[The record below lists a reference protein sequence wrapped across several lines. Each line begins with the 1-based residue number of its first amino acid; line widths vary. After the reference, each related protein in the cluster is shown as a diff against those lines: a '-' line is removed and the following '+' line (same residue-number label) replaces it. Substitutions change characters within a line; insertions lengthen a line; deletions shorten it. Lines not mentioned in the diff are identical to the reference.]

1 MKSTAIYCR
10 VSTDNQEREGT
21 SLQTQL
27 ENCLNYCRSKGY
39 DVSYRFGEAYS
50 GLSLVRPELDKLRE
64 LVRAE
69 TIDVIVCYSIDRLS
83 RDPVH
88 GVILTQEFEKHRV
101 NLEAV
106 TETVDSTAVGKLIT
120 YIRGFASKLEAEKI
134 RERTMRGK
142 KARAQQGRVPCG
154 GYARLYGYN
163 YLKVNVRNGGRRI
176 VNESEAKWVRQMFAW
191 LVDDGM
197 SCLAIATKLNAVC
210 IPTKYNNCWS
220 RTVVHK
226 ILSNPAYAGVT
237 IYKQGEPIELPN
249 ITPPIIDKVMFEV
262 AQRQLRTN
270 FEKAKRNMRR
280 QYLLHGHIRCRQCGK
295 PYRTHIAIQHR
306 KYNTYEYRRYTCSC
320 ASGILRPFPIER
332 CRNKS
337 WMADKLENLVWTQI
351 EHILANPKLII
362 AEIEKQ
368 RQGAGDVGVL
378 EDELSQIERRL
389 KAINRDQAQLLRW
402 AVKGFPEDMINTE
415 NKKLNAGRES
425 LKKQKA
431 ELEQKIKASQEAV
444 ISLPKL
450 ERFVELIQAK
460 LSALDF
466 ETKRMAIEMLDIRV
480 WIDGY
485 NVEVTGVIPVSD
497 CVTVSPQSRLR
508 SWTTS

>member
-1 MKSTAIYCR
+1 MKAAMYCR

-27 ENCLNYCRSKGY
+27 EACLKYCQDKGHN
-39 DVSYRFGEAYS
+39 VTYRFSEAYS
-50 GLSLVRPELDKLRE
+50 GLTLERPKLNELRE
-64 LVRAE
+64 LVRVGD
-69 TIDVIVCYSIDRLS
+69 IDVIVVYCLDRLS
-83 RDPVH
+83 RDPTH
-88 GVILTQEFEKHRV
+88 GVILTQELEKHNV
-101 NLEAV
+101 MLEAV
-106 TETVDSTAVGKLIT
+106 TETVDSSELGKLIS

-142 KARAQQGRVPCG
+142 WAKAQQGKVPCG
-154 GYARLYGYN
+154 GYSRLFGYD
-163 YLKVNVRNGGRRI
+163 YIKVANKNGGKRVI
-176 VNESEAKWVRQMFAW
+176 NENEAKWVRQMFNW
-191 LVDDGM
+191 LVNDSM
-197 SCLAIATKLNAVC
+197 ACLAIATKLNAFRV
-210 IPTKYNNCWS
+210 PSKYGNYWS
-220 RTVVHK
+220 RGVVHT
-226 ILSNPAYAGVT
+226 ILSNPAYMGVT

-249 ITPPIIDKVMFEV
+249 ITPPIIDKTMFEV

-280 QYLLHGHIRCRQCGK
+280 QYLLHGHIRCRQCGQ

-306 KYNTYEYRRYTCSC
+306 KYNTYEYRRYACSC
-320 ASGILRPFPIER
+320 ASGMSRPFSVEH

-337 WMADKLENLVWTQI
+337 WMADKLENLVWMQI
-351 EHILANPKLII
+351 EHILANPKLVI

-368 RQGAGDVGVL
+368 RQDTGDVGVL
-378 EDELSQIERRL
+378 EAELSQIERRL
-389 KAINRDQAQLLRW
+389 KTIDRDQTQLLQW
-402 AVKGFPEDMINTE
+402 AVKGFPEDLIDIE

-431 ELEQKIKASQEAV
+431 ELEQKIKVSKKAT

-450 ERFVELIQAK
+450 ERFMELIQEK

-466 ETKRMAIEMLDIRV
+466 ETKRMAIEMLDIKV

-497 CVTVSPQSRLR
+497 CVTASPQSRLR
-508 SWTTS
+508 S